1 MSEDEIKQLAENAIP
16 ANGLI
21 DKMDWKGYINQ
32 LKIQWIDGYKAALAS
47 ITHLEDEDHVFEV
60 TDSEGNKSGVYFYN
74 DNNGFNQHSKLYETK
89 ELALKAY
96 RESIVTP
103 SLQSGVEDAA
113 KAHADKNSYQSDKH
127 QFTITPWIQNNWAI
141 SDFKAGAE
149 WQAQQVN
156 SVMQWTSIKPELNKE
171 CILLTASEYKK
182 EWSYTT
188 FLITKIDSYE
198 GWYWGLCDIDGK
210 EWGDIDDLKADLYQ
224 VVELPETIIQ

>member
-1 MSEDEIKQLAENAIP
+1 MSEEKIIQEFLEKV
-16 ANGLI
+16 NGRISLVPDNPNLSERGALDAYVNVTHWVKELIAAKKTEPVKPIEGALLDLI
-21 DKMDWKGYINQ
+21 DK
-32 LKIQWIDGYKAALAS
+32 AR
-47 ITHLEDEDHVFEV
+47 T
-60 TDSEGNKSGVYFYN
+60 YN
-74 DNNGFNQHSKLYETK
+74 DGWVFTQE
-89 ELALKAY
+89 ELIAEYTATRASVKPY
-96 RESIVTP
+96 
-103 SLQSGVEDAA
+103 LQSGVEDAA

-188 FLITKIDSYE
+188 FLITKIDSDE

>member
-103 SLQSGVEDAA
+103 SLQSGVEEAA
-113 KAHADKNSYQSDKH
+113 IQYWEKH
-127 QFTITPWIQNNWAI
+127 PHLDMDICCDIFT
-141 SDFKAGAE
+141 SGAE
-149 WQAQQVN
+149 WQAQVKPVIQWVKVSERQPEFEGDYYVVRTNLLKEVMYHTGSKTSN
-156 SVMQWTSIKPELNKE
+156 SRWRENVI
-171 CILLTASEYKK
+171 
-182 EWSYTT
+182 EWLEETPTT
-188 FLITKIDSYE
+188 N
-198 GWYWGLCDIDGK
+198 
-210 EWGDIDDLKADLYQ
+210 Q
-224 VVELPETIIQ
+224 

>member
-1 MSEDEIKQLAENAIP
+1 MQIKTL
-16 ANGLI
+16 
-21 DKMDWKGYINQ
+21 INQ
-32 LKIQWIDGYKAALAS
+32 
-47 ITHLEDEDHVFEV
+47 
-60 TDSEGNKSGVYFYN
+60 
-74 DNNGFNQHSKLYETK
+74 
-89 ELALKAY
+89 
-96 RESIVTP
+96 
-103 SLQSGVEDAA
+103 
-113 KAHADKNSYQSDKH
+113 DKH

-188 FLITKIDSYE
+188 FLITKIDSDE